1 MGLPIFVR
9 GVFLLYVALCLKQK
23 SEATPSVVS
32 EVLISTGP
40 TGEQAAFEDGSV
52 NSQMD
57 SKERD
62 LKYLEKKLSDLITVN
77 SAFAIVYEEF
87 QKILKEEKNV
97 MVGSLQ
103 EEVGEGTIS
112 SEQHTLPAGVK
123 MVVSQKEEA
132 EGEILPAAVK
142 ILHKRGAE
150 VWMEKKRRQSRGR
163 KVANAKKQER
173 NIKFRK
179 GKDAKRK
186 DRMQH
191 KQQLPWGPVFH
202 IFTLASTSVMPVTS
216 LLSRQVN
223 TITIA
228 CSIMQYHTCEA

>member
-163 KVANAKKQER
+163 KVDNAKKQER
-173 NIKFRK
+173 NIKSRK
-179 GKDAKRK
+179 GKGVKRKETDKKRNRKGAKRK
-186 DRMQH
+186 AKTTNKRKTGD
-191 KQQLPWGPVFH
+191 KKNYKH
-202 IFTLASTSVMPVTS
+202 IQNNA
-216 LLSRQVN
+216 
-223 TITIA
+223 I
-228 CSIMQYHTCEA
+228 